1 MYVNYGPIPNRSA
14 AYLISLVIDNIE
26 RIKYAGYYNDK
37 KGVFKIYPM
46 QVATPGTYAP
56 ELFDKREL
64 SVHEVV
70 KGY

>member
-1 MYVNYGPIPNRSA
+1 MYVNHGQISNQSA
-14 AYLISLVIDNIE
+14 AYLITLVIDHIE
-26 RIKYAGYYNDK
+26 RIRYTGYYNDK
-37 KGVFKIYPM
+37 KGVFKIYPR
-46 QVATPGTYAP
+46 QIVTPGDYAP